1 MHTFNEGRII
11 RLSMDSAPSQFDS
24 LEIGVLL
31 HDPGTG
37 RILYA
42 NEYAEEI
49 YGYSQ
54 EKLIGKDVE
63 EFSSELFSQTE
74 AIQRIQ
80 AAADGHSQQFEWR
93 NKRSTG
99 ELYWVEVR
107 LSDITIEDETYVIAL
122 VRDIT
127 EYKMTVRHLRVLTRI
142 TRHNLRNKLNVIS
155 GFLAEFD
162 LDDQST
168 DGTIRDRINR
178 NVEELLDLTN
188 WIDTVKSAA
197 RIDAPVETCDISQMV
212 RELGEQYQR
221 HNEDISWHIDCE
233 EAVVSADPKIK
244 TAVEELIDNAVQHN
258 PHDGLDI
265 TLSVAES
272 DDEKQVLIQVIDNG
286 QPIPDI
292 EIEPIA
298 GGYDPDPLEHG
309 EGIGLWEV
317 QTIINAHGGR
327 LSVKE
332 NGLEQKVIE
341 IALPRAQLQG

>member
-1 MHTFNEGRII
+1 
-11 RLSMDSAPSQFDS
+11 MDAAPRQLDS
-24 LEIGVLL
+24 LEIGALV
-31 HDPGTG
+31 HDPETG
-37 RILYA
+37 RVLYA
-42 NEYAEEI
+42 NEYTEQI

-54 EKLIGKDVE
+54 EELMGMGVE
-63 EFSSELFSQTE
+63 EFSSESFSQTE

-80 AAADGHSQQFEWR
+80 AAAGGSSQQFEWR

-107 LSDITIEDETYVIAL
+107 LSDITIKDETYVIAI
-122 VRDIT
+122 VQDIT
-127 EYKMTVRHLRVLTRI
+127 EYKMTLRHLRVLTRI

-155 GFLAEFD
+155 GFFEEFD
-162 LDDQST
+162 VGGHPSDRN
-168 DGTIRDRINR
+168 ICDRINR
-178 NVEELLDLTN
+178 NIEELLDLTK

-197 RIDAPVETCDISQMV
+197 RIDQPTETCDISQMV
-212 RELGEQYQR
+212 QKLGEQYQR
-221 HNEDISWHIDCE
+221 ANENITWHIECK
-233 EAVVSADPKIK
+233 EAVVSANPKIK
-244 TAVEELIDNAVQHN
+244 VAIEELINNAVQHN
-258 PHDGLDI
+258 PHDELDI

-272 DDEKQVLIQVIDNG
+272 EVDEQALIQVIDTG

-317 QTIINAHGGR
+317 QTIVNAHGGR

-332 NGLEQKVIE
+332 NGLERKVIE
-341 IALPRAQLQG
+341 IALPRAQLQK